1 MKKKKPKKSRK
12 KKKES
17 EFARKKIVNENVSDS
32 EDSDDPPDKPPPKP
46 INLDIIRMKCR
57 ADWLILCY
65 SILANSAS
73 LFLILPCNFSYLS
86 NVKFYIFLVPYKI

>member
-1 MKKKKPKKSRK
+1 MCDLVGEPMKKKKPKKSRK

-32 EDSDDPPDKPPPKP
+32 EDSDEPPDKPPPKP

-65 SILANSAS
+65 YFRYL
-73 LFLILPCNFSYLS
+73 LFFHNIVLWNCTTYM
-86 NVKFYIFLVPYKI
+86 